1 MKGVKLVIQKRK
13 GLFMDF
19 YKDFFFADEHKNNLP
34 TVRIKKIELN
44 NFKSVKHG
52 EIVLDCGKQYVPYGT
67 KSDILGLYGQNGSG
81 KTALIEALSI
91 LEVLMSGGSVP
102 DIYADCISIDN
113 EFSYLV
119 FTFDLQYISGEI
131 RELVYAFKLSKVKL
145 TEEEIQEKYKDVP
158 EDFPIP
164 KDAYKVFIY
173 DEIIK
178 LSWDED
184 GQRKIKQTIIDTS
197 VKNAPFGSSPKLKA
211 FVGTDKNV
219 VLSLEINK
227 KLTAE
232 KSRSFIF
239 SKKTLEIF
247 KDSGLYS
254 IYFQVLLEMRYFAS
268 LYFFVIDTKSSG
280 LIRLNFALPLYTRHG
295 MEYFDVRA
303 PQTFSNESFNHFNN
317 VLIGLSEVL
326 SQLIPG
332 LKIGFKKVSEAITK
346 KGEIGCIA
354 ELVAYRDGKELPLRD
369 ESDGVRK
376 IISVLS
382 LIVAAYNDRSFTLA
396 IDEFDAG
403 VFEYLL
409 GEILQSFE
417 ESGKGQF
424 IFTSH
429 NLRPLEVIN
438 KKFLAFTT
446 TNPYNRYFR
455 LKNIAPTN
463 NLRDIYFREI
473 ILGEQEEQIYN
484 KTKRFKIAAAM
495 RKARSSI
502 ES

>member
-1 MKGVKLVIQKRK
+1 MIQKRK
-13 GLFMDF
+13 GMFMDF
-19 YKDFFFADEHKNNLP
+19 EKDFFFTNEHANNLP

-67 KSDILGLYGQNGSG
+67 RADILGLYGQNGSG

-91 LEVLMSGGSVP
+91 LEILMSGVSVP
-102 DIYADCISIDN
+102 DVYADCISID
-113 EFSYLV
+113 EDFAYLV
-119 FTFDLQYISGEI
+119 YTFDLQYTSGEI
-131 RELVYAFKLSKVKL
+131 RDLEYGFKLKRIKL
-145 TEEEIQEKYKDVP
+145 AEDEIQERYKDAP
-158 EDFPIP
+158 EDYPIP
-164 KDAYKVFIY
+164 KEVYRVHIY
-173 DEIIK
+173 DEVIK

-184 GQRKIKQTIIDTS
+184 GKRKIKQIILDTS
-197 VKNAPFGSSPKLKA
+197 CSTAPFGPSPKLKA
-211 FVGTDKNV
+211 FVGKDKEAIIN
-219 VLSLEINK
+219 LEINK

-239 SKKTLEIF
+239 NKNTLQMF
-247 KDSGLYS
+247 KNSNLYS
-254 IYFQVLLEMRYFAS
+254 VYFQVLLEMRYFAS
-268 LYFFVIDTKSSG
+268 LFFFVIDTKSSG
-280 LIRLNFALPLYTRHG
+280 IIRLNFGLPLYTRMG
-295 MEYFDVRA
+295 MVNFDVRS
-303 PQTFSNESFNHFNN
+303 PQIFSDDAFEHFNS
-317 VLIGLSEVL
+317 VLSGLSEVL

-332 LKIGFKKVSEAITK
+332 LEIGFKKVSDAITK
-346 KGEIGCIA
+346 DGETGCVA
-354 ELVAYRDGKELPLRD
+354 ELVARREGKEIPLRD

-403 VFEYLL
+403 IFEYLL
-409 GEILQSFE
+409 GEILQTFE

-438 KKFLAFTT
+438 KKYLAFTT

-455 LKNIAPTN
+455 LKNIASTN
-463 NLRDIYFREI
+463 NLRDTYFREI
-473 ILGEQEEQIYN
+473 ILGEQEEQVYN

-495 RKARSSI
+495 RKARASI

>member
-1 MKGVKLVIQKRK
+1 MIQKRK
-13 GLFMDF
+13 GLFMNF
-19 YKDFFFADEHKNNLP
+19 KRDFFFTDEHAKNLP

-44 NFKSVKHG
+44 NFKSVNHG

-81 KTALIEALSI
+81 KTALIEALSV
-91 LEVLMSGGSVP
+91 LEILMSGGSVP
-102 DIYADCISIDN
+102 DVYADCISIDK
-113 EFSYLV
+113 EFSHLI
-119 FTFDLQYISGEI
+119 FTFDLQYHSGEI
-131 RELVYAFKLSKVKL
+131 RELEYAFKLKKLKL
-145 TEEEIQEKYKDVP
+145 TEEEIQEKYKDAP
-158 EDFPIP
+158 EDYPIP
-164 KDAYKVFIY
+164 QDAYKVFIY

-178 LSWDED
+178 LSWDEN
-184 GQRKIKQTIIDTS
+184 GERKIKQSIIDTS
-197 VKNAPFGSSPKLKA
+197 VTTAPFGSVPKLKA
-211 FVGTDKNV
+211 FVGTDKNAIWD
-219 VLSLEINK
+219 LEINK

-247 KDSGLYS
+247 KNSNLYS
-254 IYFQVLLEMRYFAS
+254 IYYQVLLEMRYFAS
-268 LYFFVIDTKSSG
+268 LFFFVIDTKSSG
-280 LIRLNFALPLYTRHG
+280 IIRLNFGLPLYTRRG
-295 MEYFDVRA
+295 MVHFDVRS
-303 PQTFSNESFNHFNN
+303 PQTFDNNTLEHFNN
-317 VLIGLSEVL
+317 VLNGLSEVL
-326 SQLIPG
+326 SQLVPG
-332 LKIGFKKVSEAITK
+332 LKIGFKKVSDAITK
-346 KGEIGCIA
+346 NGEAGCIA

-446 TNPYNRYFR
+446 TNPNNRYFR
-455 LKNIAPTN
+455 LKNIAATN
-463 NLRDIYFREI
+463 NLRDTYFREI
-473 ILGEQEEQIYN
+473 ILGEQEEQVYN

>member
-1 MKGVKLVIQKRK
+1 MIEKRK

-19 YKDFFFADEHKNNLP
+19 KSDFFFTDEHATDLP

-52 EIVLDCGKQYVPYGT
+52 EIVLDCGKQYIPYGT
-67 KSDILGLYGQNGSG
+67 KSDVLGLYGQNGSG

-91 LEVLMSGGSVP
+91 LEILMAGGSVP
-102 DIYADCISIDN
+102 DVYADCISVDD
-113 EFSYLV
+113 EFSYLI
-119 FTFDLQYISGEI
+119 FNFDLQYIRGEI
-131 RELVYAFKLSKVKL
+131 RELEYAFKLKKVKL
-145 TEEEIQEKYKDVP
+145 TEEEIQEKYKDAP
-158 EDFPIP
+158 EDYPIP
-164 KDAYKVFIY
+164 KDAYKVFVY
-173 DEIIK
+173 HEIIK

-184 GQRKIKQTIIDTS
+184 GKRKIKQTIVDTS
-197 VKNAPFGSSPKLKA
+197 VTTAPFGSTPKLKA
-211 FVGTDKNV
+211 FVGKDKKAI
-219 VLSLEINK
+219 LDLEINK

-239 SKKTLEIF
+239 SKTTLQIF
-247 KDSGLYS
+247 KNSNLYS
-254 IYFQVLLEMRYFAS
+254 VYYQVLLEMRLFAS
-268 LYFFVIDTKSSG
+268 LFFCVIDTKSSG
-280 LIRLNFALPLYTRHG
+280 LIRLNFALPLYTRNG
-295 MEYFDVRA
+295 MVHFDVRS
-303 PQTFSNESFNHFNN
+303 PQKFSNDEFEHFNM
-317 VLIGLSEVL
+317 VLNGISEVL
-326 SQLIPG
+326 FQLVPG
-332 LKIGFKKVSEAITK
+332 LRIGFKKVSDAIIDN
-346 KGEIGCIA
+346 GESGCVA

-382 LIVAAYNDRSFTLA
+382 LIVAAYNDQSFTLA

-409 GEILQSFE
+409 GEILQTFE

-438 KKFLAFTT
+438 KKFLVFTT

-455 LKNIAPTN
+455 LKNISPTN

-473 ILGEQEEQIYN
+473 ILGEQEEKIYN

-495 RKARSSI
+495 RKARMSI

>member
-1 MKGVKLVIQKRK
+1 MIQKRK
-13 GLFMDF
+13 GLFMNF
-19 YKDFFFADEHKNNLP
+19 RNDFFFTDEHENNLP

-52 EIVLDCGKQYVPYGT
+52 EIILDCGKQYVPYGT

-81 KTALIEALSI
+81 KTALIEALSV
-91 LEVLMSGGSVP
+91 LEILMSGGSVP
-102 DIYADCISIDN
+102 DVYADCISVDE
-113 EFSYLV
+113 EFSHLI
-119 FTFDLQYISGEI
+119 FTFDLQYLNGEI
-131 RELVYAFKLSKVKL
+131 RELEYAFKIKKVKL
-145 TEEEIQEKYKDVP
+145 TEEEIQEKYKDAP
-158 EDFPIP
+158 EDYPIP
-164 KDAYKVFIY
+164 NDAYRIFVY
-173 DEIIK
+173 DELLK
-178 LSWDED
+178 LSWDEH
-184 GQRKIKQTIIDTS
+184 GERKIKQAIVDTS
-197 VKNAPFGSSPKLKA
+197 VSNAPFGSAPKLKA
-211 FVGTDKNV
+211 FVGTNKSAILD
-219 VLSLEINK
+219 LEINK

-247 KDSGLYS
+247 KNSNLYS
-254 IYFQVLLEMRYFAS
+254 IYYQVLLEMRYFAS
-268 LYFFVIDTKSSG
+268 LFFFVIDTKSSG

-295 MEYFDVRA
+295 MECFDARS
-303 PQTFSNESFNHFNN
+303 PQTFSNNDFEYFNN
-317 VLIGLSEVL
+317 VLTGLSEVL
-326 SQLIPG
+326 TQLVPG
-332 LKIGFKKVSEAITK
+332 LRIGFRKVSDALTK
-346 KGEIGCIA
+346 KGEAGCVA
-354 ELVAYRDGKELPLRD
+354 ELVAFREGKELPLRD

-409 GEILQSFE
+409 GEILQTFE

-446 TNPYNRYFR
+446 TNPDNRYFR
-455 LKNIAPTN
+455 LKNIAATN
-463 NLRDIYFREI
+463 NLRDTYFREI
-473 ILGEQEEQIYN
+473 ILGEQEEQVYN

>member
-1 MKGVKLVIQKRK
+1 MNFKR
-13 GLFMDF
+13 
-19 YKDFFFADEHKNNLP
+19 DFFFTDEHANNLP
-34 TVRIKKIELN
+34 TVRIKKIVLN
-44 NFKSVKHG
+44 NFKSVSHG

-81 KTALIEALSI
+81 KTALIEALSV
-91 LEVLMSGGSVP
+91 LEILMSGGSVP
-102 DIYADCISIDN
+102 DVYADCISIDK
-113 EFSYLV
+113 EFSHLI
-119 FTFDLQYISGEI
+119 FTFDLQYQSGEI
-131 RELVYAFKLSKVKL
+131 RELEYAFKLKKVKL
-145 TEEEIQEKYKDVP
+145 TEEEIQEKYKDAP
-158 EDFPIP
+158 EDYPIP
-164 KDAYKVFIY
+164 QDAYKVFIY

-178 LSWDED
+178 LSWDEN
-184 GQRKIKQTIIDTS
+184 GERKIKQSIIDTS
-197 VKNAPFGSSPKLKA
+197 VTTAPFGSAPKLKA
-211 FVGTDKNV
+211 FVGTDKNAI
-219 VLSLEINK
+219 LDLEINK

-247 KDSGLYS
+247 KNSTLYS
-254 IYFQVLLEMRYFAS
+254 VYYQVLLEMRYFAS
-268 LYFFVIDTKSSG
+268 LFFFVIDTKSSG
-280 LIRLNFALPLYTRHG
+280 IIRLNFGLPLYTRRG
-295 MEYFDVRA
+295 MVHFDVRS
-303 PQTFSNESFNHFNN
+303 PQTFDNNTLEHFNN
-317 VLIGLSEVL
+317 VLNGLSEVL
-326 SQLIPG
+326 SQLVPG
-332 LKIGFKKVSEAITK
+332 LKIGFKRVSDAITK
-346 KGEIGCIA
+346 NGEAGCIA

-446 TNPYNRYFR
+446 TNPNNRYFR
-455 LKNIAPTN
+455 LKNIAATN
-463 NLRDIYFREI
+463 NLRDTYFREI
-473 ILGEQEEQIYN
+473 ILGEQEEQVYN